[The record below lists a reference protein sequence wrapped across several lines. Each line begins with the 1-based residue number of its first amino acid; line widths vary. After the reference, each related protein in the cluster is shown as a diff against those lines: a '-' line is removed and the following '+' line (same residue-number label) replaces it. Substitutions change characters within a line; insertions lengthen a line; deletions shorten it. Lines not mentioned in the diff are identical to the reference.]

1 MMITN
6 FYDTKKLKQDLEVT
20 EKDKFTKDDLNDFYM
35 YEDFTRKNVD
45 NKLVAPLMQ
54 SIERLNRQN
63 QDLLI
68 ELSKAKNARSYYNN
82 LEKQFKEIQKQ
93 NEELSHQLSL
103 KNIELN
109 ACYGVIR
116 QELDKNEK
124 LQKILKEK
132 LGIEFN
138 KGKQKAEDSF
148 LTFQ

>member
-1 MMITN
+1 
-6 FYDTKKLKQDLEVT
+6 
-20 EKDKFTKDDLNDFYM
+20 
-35 YEDFTRKNVD
+35 
-45 NKLVAPLMQ
+45 MQ
-54 SIERLNRQN
+54 NIERLNRQN

-103 KNIELN
+103 ENIELN

-116 QELDKNEK
+116 QELEKNEK

-138 KGKQKAEDSF
+138 KGKQKAEED
-148 LTFQ
+148 

>member
-1 MMITN
+1 
-6 FYDTKKLKQDLEVT
+6 
-20 EKDKFTKDDLNDFYM
+20 M

-68 ELSKAKNARSYYNN
+68 ELSKAKNARNYYNN

-93 NEELSHQLSL
+93 NEELSNQLSL

-132 LGIEFN
+132 LGMEFN
-138 KGKQKAEDSF
+138 KGKQKAED
-148 LTFQ
+148 

>member
-1 MMITN
+1 M
-6 FYDTKKLKQDLEVT
+6 KQDLKVA
-20 EKDKFTKDDLNDFYM
+20 EKNKFTKDDLNDFYM

-45 NKLVAPLMQ
+45 KKLVTPLMQ
-54 SIERLNRQN
+54 SIEKLNRQN

-68 ELSKAKNARSYYNN
+68 ELSKAKNARSYYNH

-93 NEELSHQLSL
+93 NEELSNQLSL

-138 KGKQKAEDSF
+138 KGKQKAEED
-148 LTFQ
+148 